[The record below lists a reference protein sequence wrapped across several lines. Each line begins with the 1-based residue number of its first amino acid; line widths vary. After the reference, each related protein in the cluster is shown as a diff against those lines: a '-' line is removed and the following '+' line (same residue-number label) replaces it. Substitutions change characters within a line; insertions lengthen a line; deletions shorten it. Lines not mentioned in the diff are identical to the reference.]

1 LSTFK
6 IAVARIE
13 RVADNRSG
21 QQVCVTFD
29 VARRAISFHVPI
41 LLNVSDYDDT
51 EMVQVARHT
60 LHQAFEQL
68 AVQSRDWKLSGK
80 ELRQLSRISLRGDE
94 RSARAK

>member
-1 LSTFK
+1 LSTFR
-6 IAVARIE
+6 ITVARIE

-51 EMVQVARHT
+51 EMVQVGRAHIESVY
-60 LHQAFEQL
+60 QCD
-68 AVQSRDWKLSGK
+68 AVRDCAGVDG
-80 ELRQLSRISLRGDE
+80 RP
-94 RSARAK
+94 